1 MGNSKRERGAKAMK
15 LTLVNLIIATVMIIN
30 MVMARTTTTPWT
42 SAPQKSKTTTP
53 WTAAPRKSN
62 TTTPLTSAP
71 RKSKRSKR
79 SEVMA
84 GTTTTRKP
92 LNANRGGCKT
102 EGESC
107 YPDMKGCC
115 EGFYCSMTD
124 NDNFYCKTQAT
135 TK

>member
-42 SAPQKSKTTTP
+42 SAPRKSKTTTP
-53 WTAAPRKSN
+53 W
-62 TTTPLTSAP
+62 TSAP

-84 GTTTTRKP
+84 GTTTTWKP
-92 LNANRGGCKT
+92 LKANRGGCKT

-107 YPDMKGCC
+107 YPDMKVCC

-124 NDNFYCKTQAT
+124 NDNFYCKTQAS